1 MEISYPS
8 MHVNRS
14 IKTKTRNEQANQ
26 TVMNPTPNFSAIG
39 ESPADYELTENFN
52 QSLTNSILN
61 P

>member
-1 MEISYPS
+1 